1 MPIDKYY
8 ETYREL
14 FVNVGWKQY
23 VEEAQES
30 FNTINLETAK
40 DWDSFLV
47 LKTRKQMLES
57 IIRFEELILANEKL
71 MEEQANLEVY
81 DDSL

>member
-1 MPIDKYY
+1 MSIDKYY

-14 FVNVGWKQY
+14 FINPGWKQY

-30 FNTINLETAK
+30 FNSINLETAK

-71 MEEQANLEVY
+71 VEEQSSLEIY

>member
-71 MEEQANLEVY
+71 VEEQANLEVY